1 MVKSYLRRKGLDR
14 VDVRFLYAEGDLV
27 MRLDRPQ
34 GKMHRRWSGPHRF
47 VRYVGKGGLTAE
59 IYLHNGKLVQVSSS

>member
-1 MVKSYLRRKGLDR
+1 
-14 VDVRFLYAEGDLV
+14 

-47 VRYVGKGGLTAE
+47 VRYVGKGGFTAE